1 MKHMLLGETTL
12 TQTEK
17 EAADGMLRAARE
29 WMDLFCGKAPW
40 LLDGSVQSL
49 NLPCAVAGEL
59 ARLVT
64 VEQEGRVCA
73 PMTALSLGGAR
84 KKDGLSADN
93 FAQSTGSAQDGT
105 AAPATSGADTGII
118 GGKPVGG
125 AAQTA
130 AAKSAAQAEP
140 FAAAKSA
147 VQADRFATAKNAAFG
162 AATVSRAQTTQ
173 TARADFLQAR
183 LDEVLRV
190 LRTQC
195 EYAVAGG
202 SLVMKPYVSNGRL
215 CVDFVRADGYIPTQW
230 DSAGE
235 VTGAV
240 FLEQLARPEGWYT
253 RFERHTMLPNG
264 CHVENSAFYSATRG
278 ALGAPVRLSAVPQW
292 AALAPEWTVCCADGT
307 APDGPLFAVFKM
319 PFANQLDPSS
329 PVGVSAYS
337 RATNLMEQAD
347 RQYSRILWEYEGS
360 ELAVD
365 ASVGAVL
372 TEDGRTRL
380 PRTAQRLFRE
390 LGIDHGD
397 GGDLYSVFSPVIRD
411 ESLFNGLE
419 NLLRRIEFACYLSY
433 GTLSNVQQVEKTA
446 EEIKMSRQRS
456 YSAVCDMQKSL
467 AVALTKLVRVMDLYA
482 SLYQLAPQG
491 AYETSFSFG
500 DAVATDTSAEREA
513 MRADCRDGA
522 AAWWEYRMR
531 FYGESESEARR
542 RADEAAKHTEP
553 EPDGTAAQRCDGEL
567 RETTKNVPLPQNKQ
581 A

>member
-1 MKHMLLGETTL
+1 
-12 TQTEK
+12 
-17 EAADGMLRAARE
+17 ADA
-29 WMDLFCGKAPW
+29 
-40 LLDGSVQSL
+40 
-49 NLPCAVAGEL
+49 
-59 ARLVT
+59 
-64 VEQEGRVCA
+64 
-73 PMTALSLGGAR
+73 
-84 KKDGLSADN
+84 
-93 FAQSTGSAQDGT
+93 FAQGTGGTAAHTASAVGIGGTQKDGT
-105 AAPATSGADTGII
+105 A
-118 GGKPVGG
+118 GGD

-130 AAKSAAQAEP
+130 ATKTAAQARDS
-140 FAAAKSA
+140 AAKKS
-147 VQADRFATAKNAAFG
+147 AAFG
-162 AATVSRAQTTQ
+162 AATAPQPQGLQ

-202 SLVMKPYVSNGRL
+202 SLVMKPYVANGRL

-230 DSAGE
+230 DGAGE

-253 RFERHTMLPNG
+253 RFERHTMLPEG
-264 CHVENSAFYSATRG
+264 CRVENSAFYSATRG

-292 AALAPEWTVCCADGT
+292 AALAPEWMVRCADGT

-329 PVGVSAYS
+329 PAGVSAYS
-337 RATNLMEQAD
+337 RAADLIEQAD

-467 AVALTKLVRVMDLYA
+467 ALALTKLVRVMDLYA
-482 SLYQLAPQG
+482 SLYRLAPQG
-491 AYETSFSFG
+491 AYEASFSFG
-500 DAVATDTSAEREA
+500 DAVATDTAAEREA

-542 RADEAAKHTEP
+542 RAAEATKAAEREPEGTAKKILPDTKKADDENAAAKQADDKTGAAEKST
-553 EPDGTAAQRCDGEL
+553 TAQKHAEEL
-567 RETTKNVPLPQNKQ
+567 RGAKNARNFARK
-581 A
+581 